1 MLTAENKL
9 RTWLKCPHQ
18 DLKRHGNLKETWE
31 LRYVS
36 VKEFQR
42 IFVSMH
48 VQNWEC
54 ELKCTWRYL
63 NAVDR
68 NAQALDYN
76 TMEFCFSVL
85 EVELM
90 QQDFTQGLSANLCCL
105 EACMILW
112 PFFVLSSLSFR
123 KREKGKCSALFQ
135 KFYIESQKQAILF
148 ILGEHQRIKTESKM
162 CYPLF
167 PFILFNRRI

>member
-1 MLTAENKL
+1 M
-9 RTWLKCPHQ
+9 
-18 DLKRHGNLKETWE
+18 
-31 LRYVS
+31 RYVS

-54 ELKCTWRYL
+54 ELKCTWKYL

-167 PFILFNRRI
+167 PFILFNRRFSYTSKEKNI